1 MLRGGQG
8 SIRPPARPYRRLLKP
23 PLGGGL
29 LQRDSGI
36 APGSR
41 EHGEND
47 VSSDTTAPRP
57 KRGTGRF
64 ARGYSRLLMAS
75 LDLHGNVRF
84 LYGAW
89 EQVLGRALEARIS
102 RPFHE
107 LVSFD
112 RVAAE
117 SIVGMLL
124 DRTSPVPVEFSIRS
138 DSGKVR
144 RFLWHRRFAAA
155 EQLMYIAGEEIESP
169 QFAGET
175 ADRRPD
181 ARGDW
186 ATDWNAD
193 GLTDGGTGI

>member
-1 MLRGGQG
+1 
-8 SIRPPARPYRRLLKP
+8 
-23 PLGGGL
+23 
-29 LQRDSGI
+29 
-36 APGSR
+36 
-41 EHGEND
+41 
-47 VSSDTTAPRP
+47 
-57 KRGTGRF
+57 
-64 ARGYSRLLMAS
+64 MAN

-89 EQVLGRALEARIS
+89 EQVLGRALETKIS

-107 LVSFD
+107 LVPLD

-117 SIVGMLL
+117 SIVSMLL
-124 DRTSPVPVEFSIRS
+124 DQTSPVPVEFSIRS
-138 DSGKVR
+138 QSGTVR

-169 QFAGET
+169 QVTDG
-175 ADRRPD
+175 RLN

-186 ATDWNAD
+186 ATEW